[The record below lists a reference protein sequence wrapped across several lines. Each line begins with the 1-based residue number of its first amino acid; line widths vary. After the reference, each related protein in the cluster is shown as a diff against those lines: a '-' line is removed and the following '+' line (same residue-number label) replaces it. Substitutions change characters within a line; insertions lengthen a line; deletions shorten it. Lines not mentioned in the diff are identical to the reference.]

1 MAIYFDNAATT
12 KASPGVC
19 EAVNEVLVKDYYN
32 PSSSYS
38 AALDIDK
45 KLEASRET
53 ILKNL
58 NMQGNL
64 IFTSGGTE
72 SNNIAIFGA
81 LKKMKSACIITS
93 ETEHPSV
100 KKTCIEAASELGREL
115 KIIPVDIKGHIKTDE
130 YISACKKADSA
141 FVSIMHVNNETGTV
155 QDIECLAEIA
165 KQNIQKCVFH
175 SDGVQAFMKVDP
187 LNKNSKVDL
196 YSLSA
201 HKIHGPKGVG
211 ALYLKD
217 KSILSAASYGGGQ
230 EYGLRSGTHNTPG
243 IYGMAKAADELSSR
257 HDDYI
262 ATMRNIK
269 KIIIDEFKGSNI
281 DYIICGDSIEKSAPH
296 ILNVAFRDIMG
307 EVLLSASDSDGLIAN
322 TGSACSS
329 KKRSVSPVLKAM
341 NIDPNYIQGA
351 MRLSFGVFSTEDE
364 ARQAA
369 QIIINNVKRL
379 RRFKRA

>member
-12 KASPGVC
+12 KASPRVC
-19 EAVNEVLVKDYYN
+19 EAVNEVLSEGYYN

-38 AALDIDK
+38 AALDSDK
-45 KLEASRET
+45 RLEASRET
-53 ILKNL
+53 IIKNL
-58 NMQGNL
+58 NMPGNL

-72 SNNIAIFGA
+72 SNNIAIFGT

-100 KKTCIEAASELGREL
+100 KQTCIEAAKELDREI
-115 KIIPVDIKGHIKTDE
+115 KIIPVDGKGYIKTDE
-130 YISACKKADSA
+130 YFSACKGAGSA
-141 FVSIMHVNNETGTV
+141 FVSVMHVNNETGTV
-155 QDIECLAEIA
+155 QDIEHLAEIA
-165 KQNIQKCVFH
+165 KEHMEKCVFH
-175 SDGVQAFMKVDP
+175 SDGVQAFMKVSP
-187 LNKNSKVDL
+187 LDRNSKVDL

-217 KSILSAASYGGGQ
+217 KNILNAVSYGGGQ

-243 IYGMAKAADELSSR
+243 IYGMAQAAEELCDR

-262 ATMRNIK
+262 AAMRNIK
-269 KIIIDEFKGSNI
+269 KIIIDEFNSSDI

-296 ILNVAFRDIMG
+296 VLNVAFRDIMG
-307 EVLLSASDSDGLIAN
+307 EVLLSAVDADGLIAN

-329 KKRSVSPVLKAM
+329 KKRSVSSVLKAM
-341 NIDPNYIQGA
+341 NIHQNYIQGA
-351 MRLSFGVFSTEDE
+351 MRLSFGAYSTEDE

-369 QIIINNVKRL
+369 EIIINNVKRL